1 MIITCVGFK
10 KVDFTAQQTG
20 ERITG
25 YNVFYTAENQPN
37 VKGLEAGKFFLSEAK
52 AKQFD
57 IQTETSYELFYNR
70 YGKIESLVK
79 I

>member
-1 MIITCVGFK
+1 MIITVVGFK
-10 KVDFTAQQTG
+10 KIEFASKDSG
-20 ERITG
+20 EMISG
-25 YNVFYTAENQPN
+25 YNVFYTAADQPK

-57 IQTETSYELFYNR
+57 VQTQTDYELYYNR
-70 YGKIESLVK
+70 YGKVDTLTK

>member
-1 MIITCVGFK
+1 MIITVVGFK
-10 KVDFTAQQTG
+10 KVDFTSKDTG
-20 ERITG
+20 ERISG
-25 YNVFYTAENQPN
+25 YNVFYTAEKQPN

-57 IQTETSYELFYNR
+57 VQTDCDFELYYNK
-70 YGKIESLVK
+70 YGKIDQLVK